1 MKYFLEDSRT
11 GEIKMFSD
19 REELVSWLIFGNKK
33 IEELKWKK

>member
-33 IEELKWKK
+33 IEELK